1 MFMNKEVPLVVIVGK
16 TNVGKS
22 TLFNRLSGQ
31 RITIVDSTP
40 GVTRDIIENRVGIDG
55 IQIRLVDTAGIKLS
69 TSPDDPL
76 QNEAEKRVWEVI
88 DKADCILL
96 VLDGQEEMTSVDHEL
111 ISRLRRV
118 NDTIIPVV
126 NKREGMTHLSLLSD
140 FYSLGF
146 EDVIQISAVHGD
158 GIPQLKTTLLT
169 HLKSDTQ
176 PEDTQVI
183 EHHDFRIA
191 IVGKPNVG
199 KSTLF
204 NMLLGSDRSLVST
217 IPGTTRDPLESLITS
232 GGYGQ
237 YQLVDTAGLVRKSR
251 IKEDITF
258 YATVRTMEKIT
269 KANLCVL
276 VLDVQEGISQQD
288 QYIANE
294 IYQQKKCCLIF
305 LNKMDLIPKRLTR
318 KNIEETKNW
327 IYSQLN
333 FLDFAPILI
342 GSAIDQNMKP
352 HFLTQFA
359 AIATRYYQRLKTSL
373 INREIK
379 EKINDLNIS
388 LGKGR
393 LLRIYYGYQ
402 ELNAPP
408 RFSFLSN
415 FKGKDREL
423 ERSIRSIE
431 KIIRQE
437 GDWEGVPLSIE
448 LKNK

>member
-327 IYSQLN
+327 IYNQLN

>member
-1 MFMNKEVPLVVIVGK
+1 MSKEVPLVVIVGK

>member
-1 MFMNKEVPLVVIVGK
+1 MNKEVPLVVIVGK

-327 IYSQLN
+327 IYNQLN
-333 FLDFAPILI
+333 FLDFAPVLI

>member
-1 MFMNKEVPLVVIVGK
+1 MNKEVPLVVIVGK

-217 IPGTTRDPLESLITS
+217 
-232 GGYGQ
+232 
-237 YQLVDTAGLVRKSR
+237 
-251 IKEDITF
+251 
-258 YATVRTMEKIT
+258 
-269 KANLCVL
+269 
-276 VLDVQEGISQQD
+276 
-288 QYIANE
+288 
-294 IYQQKKCCLIF
+294 
-305 LNKMDLIPKRLTR
+305 
-318 KNIEETKNW
+318 
-327 IYSQLN
+327 
-333 FLDFAPILI
+333 
-342 GSAIDQNMKP
+342 
-352 HFLTQFA
+352 
-359 AIATRYYQRLKTSL
+359 
-373 INREIK
+373 
-379 EKINDLNIS
+379 
-388 LGKGR
+388 
-393 LLRIYYGYQ
+393 
-402 ELNAPP
+402 
-408 RFSFLSN
+408 
-415 FKGKDREL
+415 
-423 ERSIRSIE
+423 
-431 KIIRQE
+431 
-437 GDWEGVPLSIE
+437 
-448 LKNK
+448 

>member
-1 MFMNKEVPLVVIVGK
+1 
-16 TNVGKS
+16 
-22 TLFNRLSGQ
+22 
-31 RITIVDSTP
+31 
-40 GVTRDIIENRVGIDG
+40 
-55 IQIRLVDTAGIKLS
+55 
-69 TSPDDPL
+69 
-76 QNEAEKRVWEVI
+76 
-88 DKADCILL
+88 
-96 VLDGQEEMTSVDHEL
+96 EL

-118 NDTIIPVV
+118 NDAIIPVV

>member
-1 MFMNKEVPLVVIVGK
+1 MNKEVPLVVIVGK

-126 NKREGMTHLSLLSD
+126 NKREGMTNLSLLSD

-379 EKINDLNIS
+379 GKINDLNIS

-437 GDWEGVPLSIE
+437 GDW
-448 LKNK
+448 

>member
-1 MFMNKEVPLVVIVGK
+1 MSKEVPLVVIVGK

-327 IYSQLN
+327 IYNQLN

>member
-305 LNKMDLIPKRLTR
+305 LNKMDLIPKRITR

-327 IYSQLN
+327 IYNQLN

-342 GSAIDQNMKP
+342 GSAVDQNMKP

>member
-1 MFMNKEVPLVVIVGK
+1 MNKEVPLVVIVGK

-305 LNKMDLIPKRLTR
+305 LNKMDLIPKRITR

-327 IYSQLN
+327 IYNQLN

>member
-1 MFMNKEVPLVVIVGK
+1 
-16 TNVGKS
+16 
-22 TLFNRLSGQ
+22 
-31 RITIVDSTP
+31 
-40 GVTRDIIENRVGIDG
+40 
-55 IQIRLVDTAGIKLS
+55 
-69 TSPDDPL
+69 
-76 QNEAEKRVWEVI
+76 
-88 DKADCILL
+88 
-96 VLDGQEEMTSVDHEL
+96 
-111 ISRLRRV
+111 
-118 NDTIIPVV
+118 
-126 NKREGMTHLSLLSD
+126 
-140 FYSLGF
+140 
-146 EDVIQISAVHGD
+146 
-158 GIPQLKTTLLT
+158 
-169 HLKSDTQ
+169 
-176 PEDTQVI
+176 
-183 EHHDFRIA
+183 
-191 IVGKPNVG
+191 
-199 KSTLF
+199 
-204 NMLLGSDRSLVST
+204 
-217 IPGTTRDPLESLITS
+217 
-232 GGYGQ
+232 
-237 YQLVDTAGLVRKSR
+237 VDTAGLVRKSR
-251 IKEDITF
+251 IKEHLTF

-327 IYSQLN
+327 IYNQLN

>member
-1 MFMNKEVPLVVIVGK
+1 MNKEVPLVVIVGK

>member
-1 MFMNKEVPLVVIVGK
+1 MNKEVPLVVIVGK

-327 IYSQLN
+327 IYNQLN